1 MEQNKITLV
10 VAIVILLWVAPALP
24 LAHTLFKR
32 VSYRWKGSRLLSA
45 GICLALSLFWP
56 AIALLDQV
64 VDINIPQ
71 RSTRRYFA
79 CLSRRKDPRAGK
91 R

>member
-1 MEQNKITLV
+1 MEQNRITLV
-10 VAIVILLWVAPALP
+10 VAIVILPWVTPALP
-24 LAHTLFKR
+24 LAQTLFKR
-32 VSYRWKGSRLLSA
+32 VSYRWEGSRLLPA

-56 AIALLDQV
+56 AIVLLDQA

-71 RSTRRYFA
+71 RSTHRYFA